1 MTSANIALKVAS
13 LLFSGGV
20 FLILIKKV
28 EALKKYG
35 LASIIY
41 ILLIA
46 LLLAFP
52 TLFNLF
58 SFNASY
64 ITVLVCAQV
73 FILITGILHVIFGPA
88 MLPWYKDQPFSFR
101 LLFMVGILF
110 LAYFFSNLSLT
121 DLQDQDYTV
130 LWYLALFWF
139 LVPSLL
145 NETVNEF
152 MKVPSKVYK
161 LWHYP
166 VDQNIDDPADE
177 ELENPIVISFIFGK
191 NINSSELTTFRAKAP
206 VGMQVGR
213 LFYFFINDYN
223 SRNPEG
229 NISFINDNNEPCG
242 WIFKKVRNRLLGLK
256 EVIDP
261 DSSVYSNEIREND
274 LLYCYRIY
282 KNNQN
287 NLNETN

>member
-1 MTSANIALKVAS
+1 MSSESIALKVAS
-13 LLFSGGV
+13 IIFSGGIL
-20 FLILIKKV
+20 LILFKNIQ
-28 EALKKYG
+28 ALKKYG

-41 ILLIA
+41 ILLIS

-58 SFNASY
+58 QFNTSF
-64 ITVLVCAQV
+64 IFLLICAQV
-73 FILITGILHVIFGPA
+73 FILIIGILHVIFVPST
-88 MLPWYKDQPFSFR
+88 LPWYREQPFSFR
-101 LLFMVGILF
+101 LLFMMSILF

-121 DLQDQDYTV
+121 NLQDQQYPV

-145 NETVNEF
+145 NETVNEVL
-152 MKVPSKVYK
+152 KVPPKVYK

-166 VDQNIDDPADE
+166 VGQNIDDPSDE

-191 NINSSELTTFRAKAP
+191 NENSSELTTFRAKAP

-223 SRNPEG
+223 SRHPEG
-229 NISFINDNNEPCG
+229 TISFIYDNNEPCG
-242 WIFKKVRNRLLGLK
+242 WIFKKVSNRFLGLK
-256 EVIDP
+256 DVIDP
-261 DSSVYSNEIREND
+261 NGSVYSNEIREND

-282 KNNQN
+282 KNN
-287 NLNETN
+287 

>member
-1 MTSANIALKVAS
+1 MSSTSIALKVAS
-13 LLFSGGV
+13 LVFSGGIL
-20 FLILIKKV
+20 LILFKNVK
-28 EALKKYG
+28 ALKKYG

-41 ILLIA
+41 MLLIS

-58 SFNASY
+58 PFNASY
-64 ITVLVCAQV
+64 ITMLVCAQV
-73 FILITGILHVIFGPA
+73 FILIVGILHIVFGPA
-88 MLPWYKDQPFSFR
+88 TLPWYKDQSFSLR
-101 LLFMVGILF
+101 LLFMMSILF

-121 DLQDQDYTV
+121 DLQDQDYTG
-130 LWYLALFWF
+130 LWYLALLWF

-145 NETVNEF
+145 NETVNEL
-152 MKVPSKVYK
+152 MKVPPRVYK

-166 VDQNIDDPADE
+166 VDQNIADPADE
-177 ELENPIVISFIFGK
+177 ELENPIVISFIFRK
-191 NINSSELTTFRAKAP
+191 NDNSGDLTTFRAKAP
-206 VGMQVGR
+206 VGMQIGR

-223 SRNPEG
+223 GRHPEG
-229 NISFINDNNEPCG
+229 TISFIKDSNEPCG
-242 WIFKKVRNRLLGLK
+242 WIFKKVRNRFLGLK

-282 KNNQN
+282 KNN
-287 NLNETN
+287 